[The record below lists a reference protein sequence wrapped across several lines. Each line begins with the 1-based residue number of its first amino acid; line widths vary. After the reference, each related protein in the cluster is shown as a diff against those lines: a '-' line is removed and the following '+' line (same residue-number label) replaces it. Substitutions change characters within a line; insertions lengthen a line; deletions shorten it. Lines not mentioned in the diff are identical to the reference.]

1 MPLKP
6 MKLSERIAAEMSVSG
21 TPLNGCGTP
30 SSFTSFV
37 LLIPANRIRAR
48 VNPTDAPN
56 AFAIDR
62 PKPYP
67 ASILAIHTPSTAQ
80 FVVISGRN
88 TPSEL

>member
-6 MKLSERIAAEMSVSG
+6 MKLSESIVADISVSG

-37 LLIPANRIRAR
+37 LLTPANRIRAR

-56 AFAIDR
+56 AFASDR

-67 ASILAIHTPSTAQ
+67 ASILAIHTVRCDQ
-80 FVVISGRN
+80 W
-88 TPSEL
+88 

>member
-1 MPLKP
+1 MAVELPLR
-6 MKLSERIAAEMSVSG
+6 LQA
-21 TPLNGCGTP
+21 LC
-30 SSFTSFV
+30 F
-37 LLIPANRIRAR
+37 LLRQI
-48 VNPTDAPN
+48 N
-56 AFAIDR
+56 AFASDR